1 VFAGLTLGSLLA
13 RWRPVWRE
21 GLAAMVCFL
30 LLAGTE
36 RYMKAHPATPDPWQ
50 ADVLSAIRERG
61 LAEKR
66 LLVPHDEV
74 PVLHYYFPRA
84 RLQGY
89 MEDREPVEGVKID
102 GADAVLHTGL
112 PVRIEVVR

>member
-1 VFAGLTLGSLLA
+1 
-13 RWRPVWRE
+13 
-21 GLAAMVCFL
+21 
-30 LLAGTE
+30 
-36 RYMKAHPATPDPWQ
+36 MKAHPATPDPWQ